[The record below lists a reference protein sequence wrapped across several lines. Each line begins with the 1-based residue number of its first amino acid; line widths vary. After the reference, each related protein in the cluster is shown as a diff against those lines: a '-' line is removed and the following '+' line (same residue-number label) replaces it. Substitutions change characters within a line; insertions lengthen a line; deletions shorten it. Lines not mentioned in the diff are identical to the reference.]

1 MSTQQC
7 KRPLEKQELTSDGS
21 TGKSSPFAAS
31 ADLLLNGS
39 HASAGLQAAANR
51 LRQGGGA
58 EPDPGR
64 HSWFVGTASNHVG
77 SHRPGGTDWLHS
89 EPANPRD
96 RSADRARREPAANRA
111 GRDPSFGASGH
122 DRDGIGM
129 LGAGAIS
136 SVLRNNLSSLRPAD
150 PIAYLTAIA
159 LFVLV
164 IGLAVCAPAR
174 RAIRIQPAEALRH
187 E

>member
-1 MSTQQC
+1 
-7 KRPLEKQELTSDGS
+7 
-21 TGKSSPFAAS
+21 
-31 ADLLLNGS
+31 
-39 HASAGLQAAANR
+39 
-51 LRQGGGA
+51 
-58 EPDPGR
+58 
-64 HSWFVGTASNHVG
+64 
-77 SHRPGGTDWLHS
+77 
-89 EPANPRD
+89 
-96 RSADRARREPAANRA
+96 
-111 GRDPSFGASGH
+111 
-122 DRDGIGM
+122 M